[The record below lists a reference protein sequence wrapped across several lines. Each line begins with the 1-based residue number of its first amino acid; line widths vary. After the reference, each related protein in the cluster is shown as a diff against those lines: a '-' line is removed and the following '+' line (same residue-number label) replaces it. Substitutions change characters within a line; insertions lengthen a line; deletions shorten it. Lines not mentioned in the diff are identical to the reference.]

1 MAVHVERRDIFRQRR
16 DLLVGGLSQLGF
28 GLPFVPGGG
37 FFLYVDVSHTG
48 LDAETFCWRLVDEYK
63 VAVTPGT
70 DFGLL
75 GAAQHVRFAFTTSA
89 EQIELGLER
98 IRQALKDWG
107 VGQ

>member
-1 MAVHVERRDIFRQRR
+1 M
-16 DLLVGGLSQLGF
+16 GGLSQLGF

-48 LDAETFCWRLVDEYK
+48 MDAETFCWRLVDEYK

-75 GAAQHVRFAFTTSA
+75 GATHHVRFAFTTSA

-107 VGQ
+107 VDQ